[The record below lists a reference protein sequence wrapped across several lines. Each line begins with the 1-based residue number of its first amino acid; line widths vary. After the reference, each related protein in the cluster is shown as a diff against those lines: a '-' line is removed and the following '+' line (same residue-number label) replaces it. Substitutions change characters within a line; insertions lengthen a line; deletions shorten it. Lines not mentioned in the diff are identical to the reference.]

1 MKNLSLLFF
10 SLILTLCAVA
20 QNGASKQIPAVDKSP
35 LDVSY
40 YPANY
45 PILKIQDRTLEPL
58 IARVIYSR
66 PQKNGREVFGNLV
79 EYNQIWRLGANEA
92 TEIEFYRDVTLG
104 TTKIKKGRYTLY
116 ALPKTESWTL
126 IVNRDTDTWGS
137 FKYDQAKDVARFDIK
152 PEKITDSIEN
162 FCIYFEKRTGGML
175 MIVQWDNLRAA
186 VPFGF

>member
-35 LDVSY
+35 LDISY
-40 YPANY
+40 YPANF
-45 PILKIQDRTLEPL
+45 PILKIQDRSTEPL

-116 ALPKTESWTL
+116 AFPKPESWTI

-137 FKYDQAKDVARFDIK
+137 FKYDQAKDVARLDIK
-152 PEKITDSIEN
+152 PEKMTDSIEN
-162 FCIYFEKRTGGML
+162 FCIYFEKRTGGMS
-175 MIVQWDNLRAA
+175 MIVQWDNVRAA

>member
-1 MKNLSLLFF
+1 MKNLFLVFF
-10 SLILTLCAVA
+10 SFILTLCAVA
-20 QNGASKQIPAVDKSP
+20 QNSASKQIPAVDKSP
-35 LDVSY
+35 LDISY
-40 YPANY
+40 FPANY
-45 PILKIQDRTLEPL
+45 PILKIQDRTIEPL

-79 EYNQIWRLGANEA
+79 EYNQVWRLGANEA

-104 TTKIKKGRYTLY
+104 TTKIKKGRYTLF
-116 ALPKTESWTL
+116 AFPKPESWTI

-137 FKYDQAKDVARFDIK
+137 FKYDQKKDVARFDIK
-152 PEKITDSIEN
+152 PEKNSESIEN
-162 FCIYFEKRTGGML
+162 FCIYFEKRTSGML

>member
-1 MKNLSLLFF
+1 
-10 SLILTLCAVA
+10 
-20 QNGASKQIPAVDKSP
+20 
-35 LDVSY
+35 
-40 YPANY
+40 
-45 PILKIQDRTLEPL
+45 
-58 IARVIYSR
+58 
-66 PQKNGREVFGNLV
+66 VFGNLV

-137 FKYDQAKDVARFDIK
+137 FKYNQNKDVARFDIK

-162 FCIYFEKRTGGML
+162 FCIYFEKRTGGMS
-175 MIVQWDNLRAA
+175 MIVQWDNVRAA

>member
-66 PQKNGREVFGNLV
+66 PQKNGREVFGNL
-79 EYNQIWRLGANEA
+79 
-92 TEIEFYRDVTLG
+92 
-104 TTKIKKGRYTLY
+104 
-116 ALPKTESWTL
+116 
-126 IVNRDTDTWGS
+126 
-137 FKYDQAKDVARFDIK
+137 
-152 PEKITDSIEN
+152 
-162 FCIYFEKRTGGML
+162 
-175 MIVQWDNLRAA
+175 
-186 VPFGF
+186 

>member
-137 FKYDQAKDVARFDIK
+137 FN
-152 PEKITDSIEN
+152 TT
-162 FCIYFEKRTGGML
+162 RTRTWPGL
-175 MIVQWDNLRAA
+175 TSSPKKLRTALKTYA
-186 VPFGF
+186 STLKKEPAECR